1 MESIWYN
8 GVMMRMFT
16 AIDRDIETEAV
27 VVGGGLA
34 GILTA
39 YKLREKGISC
49 VLLEANRI
57 CSGQTGGT
65 TAKITAVHGQKFDR
79 LLIAFGEK
87 KAKQYVRANLDAIS
101 EYSRIVE
108 KENIRCDFGFQPF
121 YLYTSQESE
130 PIYREY
136 EAAKRLGMNAELL
149 NNISLPVRVS
159 KALRFDGQAQFNPV
173 AFVSGI
179 VNNLEIYENTLV
191 DSVEENILRAN
202 GKTVRARHIVIAS
215 HYPFVNAPGYY
226 FLRMHQARSYAAA
239 FENCDCISGM
249 YYGIDSDSL
258 SYRNAGDLLIASGF
272 SHKTGECAGGEFGR
286 ISAKVSG
293 IYPKAKEYARWSA
306 QDCMPPDSVPY
317 IGRYSASTPNMYVA
331 TGFGEWGMTSA
342 MVAAEIISDM
352 ICGRENENAEVFSPQ
367 RGLGAASCE
376 LISNGL
382 KTFDALALKK
392 LRAPEKSLKNL
403 KKGEGAVVRLNGRD
417 AAVYKDENGKIHAV
431 SPDCSHLGCRLSFN
445 PELKSW
451 DCPCHGSRFD
461 IDGKVIDNP
470 ALKNLE
476 RLL

>member
-8 GVMMRMFT
+8 GVMLRMFE
-16 AIDRDIETEAV
+16 ALDKDIETDAV

-39 YKLREKGISC
+39 YKLREKGVRC

-65 TAKITAVHGQKFDR
+65 TAKISAVHGQKFDR
-79 LLIAFGEK
+79 LLTAFGEK
-87 KAKQYVRANLDAIS
+87 KARQYVGANKKAIA
-101 EYSRIVE
+101 EYARIIE
-108 KENIRCDFGFQPF
+108 KENIRCDFELQPF
-121 YLYTSQESE
+121 YLYTSKESE

-136 EAAKRLGMNAELL
+136 EASERLGFNGELL
-149 NNISLPVRVS
+149 NDISLPIKAT
-159 KALRFDGQAQFNPV
+159 KALRFEGQAVFNPV

-179 VNNLEIYENTLV
+179 TDGLEIYENTLV
-191 DSVEENILRAN
+191 DSVEENVLRAN
-202 GKTVRARHIVIAS
+202 SKTVRAKHIVIAS
-215 HYPFVNAPGYY
+215 HYPFINAPGYY

-239 FENCDCISGM
+239 FENCACLDGM
-249 YYGIDSDSL
+249 YYGIDADSL
-258 SYRNAGDLLIASGF
+258 SYRNAGGLLIASGC
-272 SHKTGECAGGEFGR
+272 SHKTGECKGGEFAK
-286 ISAKVSG
+286 ISAKVKAA
-293 IYPKAKEYARWSA
+293 YPKASEYARWSA

-317 IGRYSASTPNMYVA
+317 IGRYSHSTENMYVA
-331 TGFGEWGMTSA
+331 TGFGEWGMTSS

-352 ICGRENENAEVFSPQ
+352 ICGTDNENAEVFSPQ

-376 LISNGL
+376 LIANGL
-382 KTFDALALKK
+382 KTFDALALKRLK
-392 LRAPEKSLKNL
+392 APGKSMKSLKN
-403 KKGEGAVVRLNGRD
+403 GEGAVVKINGRD

-431 SPDCSHLGCRLSFN
+431 SPNCSHLGCRLSFN

-461 IDGKVIDNP
+461 VDGKVIDNP

-476 RLL
+476 